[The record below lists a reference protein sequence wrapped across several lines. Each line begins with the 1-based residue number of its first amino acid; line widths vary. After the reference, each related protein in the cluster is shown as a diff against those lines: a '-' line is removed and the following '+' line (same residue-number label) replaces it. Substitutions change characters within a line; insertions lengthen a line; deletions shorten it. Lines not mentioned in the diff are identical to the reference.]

1 LLLVRGLAS
10 NPEIRQSVSIADDTF
25 TYVVASVS
33 GSYVDANSIMV
44 ITLSTSKAVGSLAGT
59 GVELRKRYSQIR
71 VTGHDFLNIGT
82 GGIASI
88 TIGGGTLINP
98 GTPPVPGQ
106 QVGEFDTGR
115 VFSVST
121 DQDGNFKVGKFFGI
135 DQGTGRATL
144 DASAFDL
151 SGLTSLRLGSI
162 GAQLGESINEFSSDP
177 LLTQN
182 SNEKVPTQAAVR
194 SFVAAQ
200 TILFPSVAIPLN
212 GWTGASAPF
221 LNTVTVT
228 TVVGQLPTAFNVFID
243 LVLDELDFASWE
255 GQEEDWAKIAKATN
269 NGDGTITLYAK
280 ETIANDLV
288 MKVKGVK

>member
-1 LLLVRGLAS
+1 
-10 NPEIRQSVSIADDTF
+10 
-25 TYVVASVS
+25 
-33 GSYVDANSIMV
+33 
-44 ITLSTSKAVGSLAGT
+44 
-59 GVELRKRYSQIR
+59 
-71 VTGHDFLNIGT
+71 
-82 GGIASI
+82 
-88 TIGGGTLINP
+88 
-98 GTPPVPGQ
+98 
-106 QVGEFDTGR
+106 

-177 LLTQN
+177 NLTQN

-194 SFVAAQ
+194 SFVTAQ

-221 LNTVTVT
+221 TNTVTVT
-228 TVVGQLPTAFNVFID
+228 SVVGQLPTAFNVFID

-280 ETIANDLV
+280 ELIANDLV